1 MTENTCVCMCVHV
14 CVCIS
19 PLSLIRCLGSC
30 RTQPEAT
37 AGLLPTPDTRLSHPV
52 CHTVH
57 GSSSTWS
64 SYADGSPGT
73 KRKEWERQL
82 SDLLEG
88 GTRELDLWGTS
99 CLGKSSRWSP
109 GAHAHPCSSHHQSEQ
124 RRRGCPPAPGSHV
137 QEGART
143 ASMPSLAFPRSSGSA
158 VLGSS
163 PDSASRRHLQREL
176 PLLHDCLEPL
186 PPEDSR
192 VGKKRAWLR
201 LQPPPHLQ
209 TLNKSSFFN
218 LTVCL
223 WWLILSPWLDHGTQ
237 CLIKYPPR
245 CCYEG
250 IFKMWLT
257 FKSMD
262 SNQSTLPSKIGVGLI

>member
-1 MTENTCVCMCVHV
+1 MCVHV
-14 CVCIS
+14 YVCIS

-137 QEGART
+137 QEGQGRLPCPRWPSPEARG
-143 ASMPSLAFPRSSGSA
+143 LQCWVA
-158 VLGSS
+158 VLILPPGDISKGSCRFFMTVWS
-163 PDSASRRHLQREL
+163 LCPKKTPEWAKREHGWDSN
-176 PLLHDCLEPL
+176 PL
-186 PPEDSR
+186 PTSR
-192 VGKKRAWLR
+192 
-201 LQPPPHLQ
+201 P
-209 TLNKSSFFN
+209 
-218 LTVCL
+218 
-223 WWLILSPWLDHGTQ
+223 
-237 CLIKYPPR
+237 
-245 CCYEG
+245 
-250 IFKMWLT
+250 
-257 FKSMD
+257 
-262 SNQSTLPSKIGVGLI
+262 

>member
-1 MTENTCVCMCVHV
+1 MEQTVTPIDPQVQRGKRE
-14 CVCIS
+14 
-19 PLSLIRCLGSC
+19 RGSF
-30 RTQPEAT
+30 RP
-37 AGLLPTPDTRLSHPV
+37 S
-52 CHTVH
+52 
-57 GSSSTWS
+57 
-64 SYADGSPGT
+64 
-73 KRKEWERQL
+73 
-82 SDLLEG
+82 
-88 GTRELDLWGTS
+88 
-99 CLGKSSRWSP
+99 
-109 GAHAHPCSSHHQSEQ
+109 
-124 RRRGCPPAPGSHV
+124 RRRNSGTWPLGHQLPQASPAGEVPGLMPIPAPHMTSQSRGGEAALQLLV
-137 QEGART
+137 RT
-143 ASMPSLAFPRSSGSA
+143 SSKEQGGLPCPHWPSPWSSGSA
-158 VLGSS
+158 VLGSN

-176 PLLHDCLEPL
+176 PLLHDSLEPL

-209 TLNKSSFFN
+209 TLNKSSCFN